1 MARET
6 APGSSG
12 SIRKRFSCDAEG
24 CSGLAND
31 PARFCVHV
39 SASGAGVFGQSEC
52 WSVGSQRSFFARTNR
67 GSAGVVQAFGE
78 YLRRRGGGKVFRSRW
93 MRANELGPCRVT
105 GSGSTAIDK
114 SVSAVMSSVWLVFV
128 QCFRRSSGV
137 QVDSRRGPRPGFG
150 SKWVLPIDVS
160 W

>member
-1 MARET
+1 MPRAVLDWPT
-6 APGSSG
+6 TQPD
-12 SIRKRFSCDAEG
+12 F
-24 CSGLAND
+24 
-31 PARFCVHV
+31 
-39 SASGAGVFGQSEC
+39 VFMCLLRALESLG
-52 WSVGSQRSFFARTNR
+52 NP
-67 GSAGVVQAFGE
+67 SAGLLGVSVLFSPGQIAVPLVLSRPSVSTFGE
-78 YLRRRGGGKVFRSRW
+78 GGGKVFRSRW
-93 MRANELGPCRVT
+93 MRASELGPCLVT